1 MNLTLE
7 SSKTVFKYC
16 KRGLLVTV
24 LGDHTDIMFY
34 IPRSNSM
41 TITTLG
47 KTVIVKF
54 GKNIKLT
61 MPYVLWD
68 TWKQAI
74 IVAAMGKDVV
84 S

>member
-7 SSKTVFKYC
+7 AGKTTFKYC

-41 TITTLG
+41 SITTLG
-47 KTVIVKF
+47 KSVSVKF
-54 GKNIKLT
+54 GKNMKLT
-61 MPYVLWD
+61 IPPVLWN

-74 IVAAMGKDVV
+74 IAAAMGEDVV

>member
-7 SSKTVFKYC
+7 AGKTVFKYC
-16 KRGLLVTV
+16 KRGLLVTT

-47 KTVIVKF
+47 KNVSIKF
-54 GKNIKLT
+54 GKNMKLT
-61 MPYVLWD
+61 MPHVLWN

-74 IVAAMGKDVV
+74 IAAAMGEDVV

>member
-7 SSKTVFKYC
+7 SGKTAFKYC

-24 LGDHTDIMFY
+24 LGEHTNIMFY

-47 KTVIVKF
+47 KNVTVKF
-54 GKNIKLT
+54 GKNMKLT
-61 MPYVLWD
+61 MSQLLWT
-68 TWKQAI
+68 TWQTAI
-74 IVAAMGKDVV
+74 IAAAMGEDVV